1 MHRRTLHRTNSR
13 PVPLANQR
21 RQGIRMKQF
30 MMKWIRA
37 MRAPFFTA
45 SAVPVLV
52 GTALAFNLTGRFNLY
67 KFILVLIGVPLFNAG
82 TNLANDYYD
91 HKTGNDEMNTRV
103 TPFSGGSRVIQEG
116 TVPPRQMLAAS
127 LLFFAAGSIIGL
139 YLNAVTPGNV
149 VLYLGIF
156 GFLSGFFYTAA
167 PVLIGYRGIG
177 EFVVGLDLGTL
188 AILGAYYVQAHS
200 LSWPAFWLSLP
211 IGFLVAAI
219 LYINQFPDYDA
230 DKAVGKKHL
239 VVRLGKRKAVYGYY
253 LLILATYSV
262 ILATVV
268 FKLVTPFVLLSF
280 LTLPIA
286 LGAVKILK
294 SNFDKF
300 TELIP
305 AQAKTIQTHLL
316 TGLLLSLGLV
326 IGKIV

>member
-1 MHRRTLHRTNSR
+1 MR
-13 PVPLANQR
+13 
-21 RQGIRMKQF
+21 KF
-30 MMKWIRA
+30 MMRWIKA

-45 SAVPVLV
+45 SVIPVLV

-91 HKTGNDEMNTRV
+91 HKTGNDEINTKF
-103 TPFSGGSRVIQEG
+103 TPFSGGSRAIQEG
-116 TVPPRQMLAAS
+116 TVSPKKMLTAS
-127 LLFFAAGSIIGL
+127 LSFFAAGSIIGL

-156 GFLSGFFYTAA
+156 GLLSGFFYTAA
-167 PVLIGYRGIG
+167 PVLIGYRGVG

-188 AILGAYYVQAHS
+188 AILGAYYVQAHG
-200 LSWPAFWLSLP
+200 LSWAAFWLSLP

-268 FKLVTPFVLLSF
+268 FKLLTPFVLLSF